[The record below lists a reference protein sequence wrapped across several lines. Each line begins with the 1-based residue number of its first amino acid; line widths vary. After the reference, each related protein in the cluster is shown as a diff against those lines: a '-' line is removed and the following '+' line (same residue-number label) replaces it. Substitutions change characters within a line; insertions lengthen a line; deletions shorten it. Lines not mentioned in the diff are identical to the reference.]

1 MLLTMP
7 KKTKMKLA
15 VGVTGASGAVYAKV
29 LFDKLTEY
37 QEQFA
42 DISIVFTENAKDV
55 WEFELGTADYKN
67 LNFKTYKINDFYAP
81 FASGSAGYDALIICP
96 CTMGTLGRIASGV
109 ASDLISR
116 AADVMLKERK
126 KLILVT
132 RETPLNL
139 IHINNMKIVTEAG
152 GIICPATPS
161 FYSKP
166 QTIEEIA
173 ATVINRVL
181 QLADIETDSYK
192 WGMNS

>member
-1 MLLTMP
+1 MP
-7 KKTKMKLA
+7 KTNKMKLA

-29 LFDKLTEY
+29 LFDKLIQYQDQFTE
-37 QEQFA
+37 
-42 DISIVFTENAKDV
+42 IGIVFTENAKDV
-55 WEFELGTADYKN
+55 WEYELGNTDFQKLPFN
-67 LNFKTYKINDFYAP
+67 LYKTYDFYAP

-126 KLILVT
+126 KLILVA

-139 IHINNMKIVTEAG
+139 IHINNMKTLTEAG

-166 QTIEEIA
+166 QTIEEVA
-173 ATVINRVL
+173 ATVIDRVL
-181 QLADIETDSYK
+181 QLADIKTNSFK
-192 WGMNS
+192 WGSSKK

>member
-1 MLLTMP
+1 MP
-7 KKTKMKLA
+7 KTNKMKLA

-29 LFDKLTEY
+29 LLDKLIQYQDQFTEVG
-37 QEQFA
+37 
-42 DISIVFTENAKDV
+42 IVFTENAKDV
-55 WEFELGTADYKN
+55 WEYELGNTDFQKLPFKLY
-67 LNFKTYKINDFYAP
+67 KTYDFYAP

-126 KLILVT
+126 KLILVA

-139 IHINNMKIVTEAG
+139 IHINNMKTLTEAG

-166 QTIEEIA
+166 QTIEEVA
-173 ATVINRVL
+173 ATVIDRVL
-181 QLADIETDSYK
+181 QLADIKTNSFK
-192 WGMNS
+192 WGSSKK

>member
-1 MLLTMP
+1 MP
-7 KKTKMKLA
+7 KTNKMKLA

-29 LFDKLTEY
+29 LFDKLIQY
-37 QEQFA
+37 QDQFSE
-42 DISIVFTENAKDV
+42 IGIVFTENAKDV
-55 WEFELGTADYKN
+55 WEYELGNTDFQKLPFN
-67 LNFKTYKINDFYAP
+67 LYKTYDFYAP

-126 KLILVT
+126 KLILVA

-139 IHINNMKIVTEAG
+139 IHINNMKTLTEAG

-166 QTIEEIA
+166 QTIEEVA
-173 ATVINRVL
+173 ATVIDRIL
-181 QLADIETDSYK
+181 QLADIKTNSFK
-192 WGMNS
+192 WGSSKK

>member
-1 MLLTMP
+1 MLLTML

-55 WEFELGTADYKN
+55 WEFELENDDYKN
-67 LNFKTYKINDFYAP
+67 LSFKTYRINDFYAP
-81 FASGSAGYDALIICP
+81 FASGSAGYNALIICP
-96 CTMGTLGRIASGV
+96 CTMGTLGRIASGI